1 MASNNRFQ
9 RILWTISGAEIPI
22 LESEKCR
29 TDHKRFGAV
38 GATIAVTS
46 FIAFLSGTSAAWYF
60 TQRGIDTTGNIGWA
74 MAFGLVWATLIFCI
88 DRSLVI
94 TLKKNPEVK
103 KKFWWLVPL
112 LSRAAL
118 AMIIAF
124 MVSIPLELVVFE
136 DFIAEQEFFWNENKS
151 NSLSKNSR
159 ANRES
164 IKVQEHIDEGNA
176 SISRM
181 EKQKEGLDNEVT
193 SLQKSIQ
200 NLRAK
205 LYNPTTKEYAA
216 AKKDL
221 SIANA
226 SINQLNSRL
235 GKLKSQYNNASQ
247 YQQSSISGQISSV
260 RAQIRAQQAKRNT
273 CNSIISAEIAKW
285 NKPINEEIAEL
296 QNQIKV
302 KEEEIAQKKKDIND
316 TQSQIAIDT
325 KRRTNYEQQ
334 RDILV
339 QQHENTIKEG
349 NHFIQNFE
357 ILEYAVTP
365 QDIDCVRCK
374 GKGKIKNENCF
385 SCYGTGKVKGE
396 RPTEWYFLWLIRLLF
411 FIIELLPTVVKIV
424 MPIGPYERMVYAK
437 EKDVE
442 NYLSSPDY
450 LAKIR
455 SMHDMET
462 KAHEEQI
469 SAQIA
474 AEQDIRKALM
484 DQLMAAQIEI
494 AEAAI
499 KQWRESELIKMNLT
513 QQNSL
518 PKSNVASFVEENTN
532 KNNEKDDY
540 II

>member
-1 MASNNRFQ
+1 MATKNRFQ

-60 TQRGIDTTGNIGWA
+60 TQRGTDTTGNIGWA

-103 KKFWWLVPL
+103 NKFWWLVPL

-164 IKVQEHIDEGNA
+164 IKVQEHIDEGKA
-176 SISRM
+176 SILRM
-181 EKQKEGLDNEVT
+181 EKQKEGLGNEVT
-193 SLQKSIQ
+193 DLQNSIQ
-200 NLRAK
+200 HLSAK
-205 LYNPTTKEYAA
+205 LNNPTTKEYIAA
-216 AKKDL
+216 RKDL
-221 SIANA
+221 SSANV
-226 SINQLNSRL
+226 SIKQLNSRL
-235 GKLKSQYNNASQ
+235 RNLESQYNNASQ
-247 YQQSSISGQISSV
+247 HQQSSISGQISSV
-260 RAQIRAQQAKRNT
+260 RSQIRAQQGKRYS
-273 CNSIISAEIAKW
+273 CNSIINAEIAKW

-296 QNQIKV
+296 QDQKKV

-316 TQSQIAIDT
+316 TQAQITIDA
-325 KRRTNYEQQ
+325 KRRTDYEQQ
-334 RDILV
+334 RDSLV
-339 QQHENTIKEG
+339 GIHDTVMHQG

-374 GKGKIKNENCF
+374 GKGKIKNEDCF
-385 SCYGTGKVKGE
+385 SCSGTGKVKGE

-424 MPIGPYERMVYAK
+424 MPIGPYERMVYAE

-442 NYLSSPDY
+442 NYLTSPDY

-469 SAQIA
+469 SAQIV
-474 AEQDIRKALM
+474 AEQNLRQALM
-484 DQLMAAQIEI
+484 DQLKAAQIEI

-499 KQWRESELIKMNLT
+499 KQWRESELNKMNLT
-513 QQNSL
+513 QQNTV
-518 PKSNVASFVEENTN
+518 PKPTVASFDEKNTN
-532 KNNEKDDY
+532 NNNEIGNY

>member
-1 MASNNRFQ
+1 MASKNRFQ

-60 TQRGIDTTGNIGWA
+60 TQRGTDTTGNIGWA

-112 LSRAAL
+112 MSRAAL

-181 EKQKEGLDNEVT
+181 VKQKEGLDNEVT
-193 SLQKSIQ
+193 NLQNSIQ

-205 LYNPTTKEYAA
+205 LNNPTTKEYAA

-221 SIANA
+221 SNANA
-226 SINQLNSRL
+226 SINQLNSILRNL
-235 GKLKSQYNNASQ
+235 ESQYNNANQ

-260 RAQIRAQQAKRNT
+260 RAQIRTQQAKRNA

-285 NKPINEEIAEL
+285 NKPINEEIDEL
-296 QNQIKV
+296 QDQIKV

-325 KRRTNYEQQ
+325 KRRTDYEQQ
-334 RDILV
+334 RDTLV
-339 QQHENTIKEG
+339 QQHENTVKEG

-385 SCYGTGKVKGE
+385 SCSGTGKVKGD

-424 MPIGPYERMVYAK
+424 MPIGPYERMVYAE

-442 NYLSSPDY
+442 FYLSSSNYLSR
-450 LAKIR
+450 IR

-462 KAHEEQI
+462 KAHEDQI
-469 SAQIA
+469 AAQIA
-474 AEQDIRKALM
+474 AEQEIRQVLM
-484 DQLMAAQIEI
+484 DQLKAAQIEI
-494 AEAAI
+494 AEAVI
-499 KQWRESELIKMNLT
+499 KQWRESELGKMNLT
-513 QQNSL
+513 QQNGLSK
-518 PKSNVASFVEENTN
+518 PTVASFVEEKSNDN
-532 KNNEKDDY
+532 K
-540 II
+540 